1 MNSLR
6 GFTLIEVLI
15 AMAITT
21 FVALVA
27 YSTLSTVITG
37 VDSIRTEA
45 RRLHELNRAVDV
57 ISRDIRQLTNRP
69 ITDEFGT
76 QVSALEGGPLARE
89 TLAFTRSGW
98 HNTTGAPRSGLQR
111 VAYYVDN
118 EQLIRASYPVLDRAS
133 ATEPR
138 EAVLLDSIDR
148 FEVRFLPDIEALRIS
163 RGVEIDRRFWEENWL
178 ADISQPGAVIEP
190 PAAVEVIL
198 EVEGWGEVE
207 RLYVL
212 PAL

>member
-1 MNSLR
+1 
-6 GFTLIEVLI
+6 
-15 AMAITT
+15 
-21 FVALVA
+21 
-27 YSTLSTVITG
+27 
-37 VDSIRTEA
+37 
-45 RRLHELNRAVDV
+45 
-57 ISRDIRQLTNRP
+57 
-69 ITDEFGT
+69 
-76 QVSALEGGPLARE
+76 
-89 TLAFTRSGW
+89 
-98 HNTTGAPRSGLQR
+98 
-111 VAYYVDN
+111 
-118 EQLIRASYPVLDRAS
+118 SYPVLDRAS

-178 ADISQPGAVIEP
+178 ADISRPGAVIEP

-198 EVEGWGEVE
+198 EIEGWGEVE